1 MTQAKYKRMFKK
13 TTKAVDFIQELKLDI
28 QYLKAAMANGWYKNQ
43 KDKNEIKKLS
53 KHNSKQALE
62 IINTTNS
69 IINKIQKVYQ

>member
-43 KDKNEIKKLS
+43 KDKNYKSYI
-53 KHNSKQALE
+53 
-62 IINTTNS
+62 
-69 IINKIQKVYQ
+69 